1 MKNTFKTIL
10 LLVSA
15 AVLVTACDGQG
26 DSLINARLDEN
37 PLPDPVSGSSGDAD
51 FSKYVSIGN
60 SLTAGYMDGAL
71 YTLGQSNSIP
81 ALLAGQFAYTVDG
94 DYTFNQPDI
103 NSVNGFNTTVTNP
116 ALSTVFGRYKLD
128 TSIPGPS
135 PTINGDIPAPYS
147 GPALNNF
154 GVPGIQ
160 VGQLLTAATGGPDNP
175 ANPAYNGLYARFA
188 SDPGNS
194 TILGDAIAAQPTF
207 FTLWI
212 GNNDVLGYAV
222 SGASNSA
229 ILTSDADFNTYFGS
243 TVSSLMTN
251 TSADG
256 VVIDIPF
263 FLGLAYFQAVRW
275 NNITLDAN
283 TAAAINSGMESING
297 AIQGCANVG
306 VAQSDIDQRL
316 VSYSEGNNPILVI
329 DEELDDLGTC
339 FDALLAA
346 NAIDGT
352 ARAQLVPYEQSRP
365 LTQGELVLLSAGAVL
380 GTEADGDATT
390 ADTPIGVVVPLGFN
404 MSDASLNGDRYYLSL
419 AEQQEIENKRI
430 TFNTIIAG
438 AVSANSDRLALYN
451 TSPFGG
457 PTNPCTSGIFC
468 DLFGLSDGVPGI
480 TYQGVSLEPD
490 FSPNGVLSTD
500 GIHPNPRGNAIIA
513 NEIIKVIEDKWGSDI
528 PMVNLINLPSVT
540 LCGTGD
546 CLSEQ

>member
-15 AVLVTACDGQG
+15 AVLITACEGQG

-71 YTLGQSNSIP
+71 YTLGQSNSVP

-154 GVPGIQ
+154 GVPGIV

-188 SDPGNS
+188 SDAGNS

-222 SGASNSA
+222 SGASNPA
-229 ILTSDADFNTYFGS
+229 ILTSDADFNTQFNGVVNTLMGS
-243 TVSSLMTN
+243 

-256 VVIDIPF
+256 VVANIPP
-263 FLGLAYFQAVRW
+263 FLGLAYFRAVSY
-275 NNITLDAN
+275 NPIPLDAA
-283 TAAAINSGMESING
+283 TAGALNAGYNDYNNGLQAAVTATLITQAEADRRTIAFAES
-297 AIQGCANVG
+297 ANN
-306 VAQSDIDQRL
+306 A
-316 VSYSEGNNPILVI
+316 YVI
-329 DEELDDLGTC
+329 VDEDLT
-339 FDALLAA
+339 D
-346 NAIDGT
+346 
-352 ARAQLVPYEQSRP
+352 
-365 LTQGELVLLSAGAVL
+365 LSALGLPNYRQSEPTDLAVLSLGAVL
-380 GTEADGDATT
+380 GTDQGSGPYGLQEAVA
-390 ADTPIGVVVPLGFN
+390 
-404 MSDASLNGDRYYLSL
+404 DRYMLTPE
-419 AEQQEIENKRI
+419 EQIEIETKRA
-430 TFNTIIAG
+430 TFNAVISS

-451 TSPFGG
+451 TNSATGSFL
-457 PTNPCTSGIFC
+457 
-468 DLFGLSDGVPGI
+468 DLFGISDGVPGI
-480 TYQGVSLEPD
+480 TYQGVNLQPD

-513 NEIIKVIEDKWGSDI
+513 NEIIKVIEDKWGSNI